1 MNTITYRHCWWRL
14 LPLYSVLLCVAASAE
29 TLQDYKSLVR
39 LYIAEYL
46 DSTNSP
52 VFVSGPPEVL
62 HIACDETISEIAY
75 SISIPTNTT
84 AELVE
89 AEDAI
94 NDKYLLHYKVRL
106 SDDAVY
112 DIIPC
117 ETRIAKQVLPVI
129 RSQTLAGTN
138 IGYVYTM
145 DADEFEQCVTL
156 EPMPYIDV
164 TYKWLYN
171 NHVIDDDFGTG
182 KITGM
187 GGASSLNLCRHIVQ
201 VWLGA
206 GMYQLEMSTACGIVL
221 SEPLYI
227 EYKVAVPS
235 IVEDGTNIVVHAG
248 DNVDHTIRFQYF
260 YYGMLELMSPRW
272 EKLCDK
278 GEVSV
283 CIKPPCYFVDSFSLS
298 NAQPQDGGQYY
309 YIMSSRGQD
318 GYGLFLEVIIPSGG
332 IAWNSTMSISSEWLW
347 GVTFGM
353 GRFVSVGG
361 EGKIYESVDAN
372 SWNECLSPTTNT
384 LWGVG
389 YGNGRFVA
397 VGNNGVIAVSTNGT
411 AWSLA
416 ESGTSF
422 HLTDVTHDGKQF
434 VCVGHQG
441 TVLTSKDG
449 FSPWILR
456 PTGITAPFTDI
467 TYGGG
472 RYLACGNGVIAHST
486 NAIDW
491 VQEVEGNGKYLTAS
505 GFGHDR
511 WHVGGASGIIL
522 TSTNLVDWT
531 TNATGLTSLQA
542 GMADGVGRF
551 IAVGGTGSGS
561 DGGTVLITTNG
572 TSWQTA
578 RTGPLPSLYDVAYG
592 NGTWVAVGQTGAVLR
607 SKQMFAPWALTAT
620 PSGGGTIL
628 KDPDQEWFDY
638 PGSSYPY
645 PYWGQDVTL
654 TAVPDPG
661 YEFAGWGGDIQ
672 RYESST
678 LIDMSTNW
686 TVHAYF
692 KLTNRPPVIDV
703 IAEQTI
709 NEMEEFV
716 WNISATD
723 VDEPAQKLA
732 FQILD
737 SPANAT
743 IDPDS
748 GRFAWTPSEIQGPTN
763 ATVTVVVTDNGSPSL
778 SATNQFAVHV
788 LEVNRPPA
796 IEPRSRQTVDEGQL
810 LSIGILGTDPDV
822 PVRPLAYRVMNAPPG
837 VTLDPATGL
846 LEWQPAEDQGPS
858 TNTIIV
864 AVDDGGVPPLSATNE
879 LEVVVLEV
887 NQGPVLTP
895 IGNRGLSE
903 LGLLRVTCRAS
914 DADLPAQTLSYRLVD
929 GPSGVT
935 LNPVSGVLDWWP
947 TEAQGPSTN
956 IIVVAVDDHGNPAL
970 SDTNQFQVIVTEVNQ
985 APAIAAMDDRTIGEG
1000 QELAFAVPAT
1010 DGDIPAN
1017 HLSFVLKAGP
1027 PGMTIDSGTG
1037 ALSWIPSE
1045 TQGGSTWSVTVTVTD
1060 DANPP
1065 LTAER
1070 SFQVTAEEVNSTP
1083 EIGAIADQTV
1093 NELSELRI
1101 QVVATDADIPEQQ
1114 LLFSLANPPAD
1125 AAIHA
1130 QTGILTWTPG
1140 EDQGPAVIELTVQVR
1155 DFGDPV
1161 AVVQKSFTVT
1171 VLETNEPPVLEA
1183 VADRTVDPG
1192 KELAIQLVAGDPDLP
1207 TNALTFAVVSGP
1219 SGLAVHPTTGILT
1232 WTPTEPKGQTAFPVH
1247 VRVTDDGSPAMSDDQ
1262 TFQITVRSEPP
1273 VVAIRSPAPGATHDE
1288 RVTLEGEVSDNTQVT
1303 SASWQRDR
1311 EPMGALS
1318 LENGRFEVAGLRLKS
1333 GENIFQVTARDEG
1346 DNEATA
1352 EVRVT
1357 WEPLRT
1363 VQVGDAADVQEGN
1376 RIAVPVSLT
1385 SQGEVGAMT
1394 FTIHYEPEYL
1404 RDPAVAWREALG
1416 NGTATMNP
1424 DIPGQLR
1431 ATFSLG
1437 GQAVPA
1443 GTQSLATVTFR
1454 TRSVPF
1460 DLTTTLMPEVVD
1472 IGDAAGNK
1480 LEYGTDILPGSARI
1494 LLRHFLGDNNGNNR
1508 LDVGDAI
1515 LIQRLLTGLDEV
1527 RIWDVRGNDLNASGD
1542 LDASDVTKVLRVVV
1556 GLDALPGPVVLSGR
1570 DRRAG
1575 ATVAASASPAESALI
1590 APSRLTGRPG
1600 ERIRLEIVLTNIQ
1613 EELAGAAFRLV
1624 YPTNALRVIN
1634 ASDHSAGPLVPAAA
1648 VVIWNLGPSPNDYSS
1663 QSGELIFAAS
1673 RATPW
1678 PASNGVLATVNLEVQ
1693 PDATSQSSWEISLA
1707 GVEITANGYEIRSL
1721 PDFVAE
1727 FDVRPEEPPTID
1739 PAACGWTPEGFRLTV
1754 QGRTG
1759 TRCVVEYSDDLKEW
1773 HILSEETLAETPAVV
1788 TDPAS
1793 NDRPYRYYRAHIR

>member
-117 ETRIAKQVLPVI
+117 ETRIAKEILPI
-129 RSQTLAGTN
+129 IQSQTPPGTY
-138 IGYVYTM
+138 IAYRDCDGWQR
-145 DADEFEQCVTL
+145 DLGHHVTL
-156 EPMPYIDV
+156 EPMPYIIV
-164 TYKWLYN
+164 TNKWYYN
-171 NHVIDDDFGTG
+171 DYVVGEYLNCNGEITGNGT
-182 KITGM
+182 ITGM
-187 GGASSLNLCRHIVQ
+187 GSGSALNLCMSVSPHF
-201 VWLGA
+201 GP
-206 GMYQLEMSTACGIVL
+206 GEGKYQLEVSTACGTVL
-221 SEPLYI
+221 SKPVYI
-227 EYKVAVPS
+227 EFRGPGPE
-235 IVEDGTNIVVHAG
+235 IVETGTNITAYAG
-248 DNVDHTIRFQYF
+248 ENVNYIVTFQYYKGGGF
-260 YYGMLELMSPRW
+260 EGLFWPIHGCLTEWGWGLEEGKVIYDC
-272 EKLCDK
+272 EKA
-278 GEVSV
+278 
-283 CIKPPCYFVDSFSLS
+283 PCYFTDLFTIS
-298 NAQPQDGGQYY
+298 NVQPYHSGDYWYLLHGCRQ
-309 YIMSSRGQD
+309 SVS
-318 GYGLFLEVIIPSGG
+318 GYTLTLDVIIPPGG
-332 IAWNSTMSISSEWLW
+332 IAWNKVISITSEWLW
-347 GVTFGM
+347 GVTFGN

-361 EGKIYESVDAN
+361 GGKIYESVDGS
-372 SWNECLSPTTNT
+372 SWNEDVSPTTNT
-384 LWGVG
+384 LWGIG

-416 ESGTSF
+416 ESGISL

-449 FSPWILR
+449 LSPWILR
-456 PTGITAPFTDI
+456 PTGITTPFTDI

-491 VQEVEGNGKYLTAS
+491 IQETEGNGKYLTAT
-505 GFGHDR
+505 GFGHAR
-511 WHVGGASGIIL
+511 WHVGGANGIIL
-522 TSTNLVDWT
+522 TSTNLTDWT

-542 GMADGVGRF
+542 GMVGGVGRF
-551 IAVGGTGSGS
+551 IAVGGTGSGG
-561 DGGTVLITTNG
+561 DGGAVLISTNG
-572 TSWQTA
+572 ASWQTA
-578 RTGPLPSLYDVAYG
+578 RTTPLPSLYDVAYG

-607 SKQMFAPWALTAT
+607 SKQIFPAWALTTVA
-620 PSGGGTIL
+620 SEGGRIL
-628 KDPDQEWFDY
+628 KDPDQDWFDY
-638 PGSSYPY
+638 LSPCHPEY
-645 PYWGQDVTL
+645 GQTVNL

-672 RYESST
+672 RDEPS
-678 LIDMSTNW
+678 IVVEMFTNC
-686 TVHAYF
+686 TVSAYF

-716 WNISATD
+716 WTVSATD
-723 VDEPAQKLA
+723 VDEPAQKLT

-737 SPANAT
+737 SPANAM

-748 GRFAWTPSEIQGPTN
+748 GRFTWTPSEIQGPTN
-763 ATVTVVVTDNGSPSL
+763 ATVTVVVIDNGSPSL
-778 SATNQFAVHV
+778 SGTNQFAVHV

-796 IEPRSRQTVDEGQL
+796 IEPLSRQTIDEGQL
-810 LSIGILGTDPDV
+810 LSIDILGTDPDV
-822 PVRPLAYRVMNAPPG
+822 PIQQLAYRLVNAPPG
-837 VTLDPATGL
+837 VTLDPATSL

-1318 LENGRFEVAGLRLKS
+1318 LENGRASCRE
-1333 GENIFQVTARDEG
+1333 
-1346 DNEATA
+1346 
-1352 EVRVT
+1352 RV
-1357 WEPLRT
+1357 L
-1363 VQVGDAADVQEGN
+1363 
-1376 RIAVPVSLT
+1376 
-1385 SQGEVGAMT
+1385 
-1394 FTIHYEPEYL
+1394 
-1404 RDPAVAWREALG
+1404 
-1416 NGTATMNP
+1416 
-1424 DIPGQLR
+1424 
-1431 ATFSLG
+1431 
-1437 GQAVPA
+1437 
-1443 GTQSLATVTFR
+1443 
-1454 TRSVPF
+1454 
-1460 DLTTTLMPEVVD
+1460 
-1472 IGDAAGNK
+1472 
-1480 LEYGTDILPGSARI
+1480 
-1494 LLRHFLGDNNGNNR
+1494 
-1508 LDVGDAI
+1508 
-1515 LIQRLLTGLDEV
+1515 
-1527 RIWDVRGNDLNASGD
+1527 
-1542 LDASDVTKVLRVVV
+1542 
-1556 GLDALPGPVVLSGR
+1556 
-1570 DRRAG
+1570 
-1575 ATVAASASPAESALI
+1575 
-1590 APSRLTGRPG
+1590 
-1600 ERIRLEIVLTNIQ
+1600 
-1613 EELAGAAFRLV
+1613 
-1624 YPTNALRVIN
+1624 
-1634 ASDHSAGPLVPAAA
+1634 
-1648 VVIWNLGPSPNDYSS
+1648 
-1663 QSGELIFAAS
+1663 
-1673 RATPW
+1673 
-1678 PASNGVLATVNLEVQ
+1678 
-1693 PDATSQSSWEISLA
+1693 
-1707 GVEITANGYEIRSL
+1707 
-1721 PDFVAE
+1721 
-1727 FDVRPEEPPTID
+1727 
-1739 PAACGWTPEGFRLTV
+1739 
-1754 QGRTG
+1754 
-1759 TRCVVEYSDDLKEW
+1759 CVV
-1773 HILSEETLAETPAVV
+1773 
-1788 TDPAS
+1788 
-1793 NDRPYRYYRAHIR
+1793 